1 MRDPFAAQRR
11 IAYEGDFIKDMS
23 PLKRSLGMV
32 TRIDEDTG
40 MMQVKFPKVGKLS
53 WVIWDNHG
61 HYIVV

>member
-32 TRIDEDTG
+32 TQIDEDTG
-40 MMQVKFPKVGKLS
+40 MMQVNFPKTGKLS

-61 HYIVV
+61 QYIVV

>member
-40 MMQVKFPKVGKLS
+40 MMQVKFPKAGKLS